1 METREIRG
9 KPAEITDNALQVL
22 TQRYFL
28 KDAVDHP
35 IEDVDEF
42 FRRVAHGVVS
52 VEEAAGWSTHSKAAE
67 VEDRAYEMLR
77 GLRFLPNS
85 PCLMNSGKPEG
96 YAQLAACF
104 VLPVDDSLRSIK
116 QADYD
121 AAIIHQSG
129 GGTGFN
135 FSRIRPR
142 GDFVRG
148 SGGVASGPVSFMS
161 VIDYSCGEVK
171 QGGTRRGANM
181 GILNVDHPDIL
192 EFITCKTE
200 DGKISNFNISVGVT
214 DAFMKAVEA
223 DDEYEL
229 INPRTGKVHIDPKTG
244 EEKRLNARWLW
255 SKLVESAW
263 LNGEPGII
271 FLDRIKDSNPT
282 PKVAVQDTT
291 NPCGEQPLLPYEA
304 CVLGSIKLSA
314 FVRDMKIDWD
324 GMAEDVHLSIRFLDD
339 MVESSNFPIEAI
351 EAIVKHGNRR
361 VGLGIMGWADM
372 LYMLGI
378 AYHDEAA
385 FALAEEV
392 MRFVNLEARKAS
404 EQLARERG
412 PFPNWE
418 GSIWQQNGDEPRRN
432 ATVTTIAPTG
442 TIAMIADASGG
453 VEPQF
458 ALVYWKNV
466 MRDDNNKA
474 TSLRYLNNIFED
486 YAQNNEFYGEDLI
499 EAIEA
504 NHGSVRIRPDTP
516 DKARAVL
523 ERIPEEAH
531 RIFITAHDVTPEAHI
546 RMQAAFQKYTENA
559 VSKTIN
565 FPNEAQPDDINAG
578 YWLAYELGCKGVT
591 VYRDGSRALQVM
603 TTSAE
608 KEDGAADSTKVHA
621 AMADPVTA
629 HSQVNGAPEAP
640 ANGHAEQAAAGQS
653 NGHIEVAPRSQVAA
667 APRPRPRSV
676 SGTTSTV
683 DTGCG
688 DLFVTMN
695 DDGDGHPFEVFATL
709 GKAGGCAA
717 AQTEA
722 IGRLI
727 SLALRSGVGVEQV
740 HKQLRG
746 ITCHRPVG
754 LGPNRILSCADAIAH
769 AVSAKYLEDDGSYR
783 PYVDL
788 QGEGTYTEAGSAN
801 GGFENPAESAPRQ
814 QSAAAKVTAVQG
826 SMFQQEFVPVY
837 ESAQE
842 QGACTNCG
850 SSQMYFSEGCVTCV
864 VCGHSH
870 CG

>member
-1 METREIRG
+1 MQAGQTKG
-9 KPAEITDNALQVL
+9 ASAEITENALQVL
-22 TQRYFL
+22 MQRYFL

-35 IEDVDEF
+35 IEDVDQF
-42 FRRVAHGVVS
+42 FRRVVHGVVS
-52 VEEAAGWSTHSKAAE
+52 VEEKAGWSTAAE
-67 VEDRAYEMLR
+67 VAEVEERAFEMIR
-77 GLRFLPNS
+77 GLRFVPNT
-85 PCLMNSGKPEG
+85 PCLMNSGKPDG

-104 VLPVDDSLRSIK
+104 VLPVNDSLRSIK
-116 QADYD
+116 QADFD

-192 EFITCKTE
+192 EFITCKNE
-200 DGKISNFNISVGVT
+200 DGKISNFNISVGIT

-223 DDEYEL
+223 GEDYDL
-229 INPRTGKVHIDPKTG
+229 INPRTDKVHVDPKTG
-244 EEKRLNARWLW
+244 EEQRLNARWLW
-255 SKLVESAW
+255 GQLVESAW

-271 FLDRIKDSNPT
+271 FLDRIKNSNPT
-282 PKVAVQDTT
+282 PDVAEQDTT

-304 CVLGSIKLSA
+304 CVLGSIELGA
-314 FVRDMKIDWD
+314 FVHGKNIDWD
-324 GMAEDVHLSIRFLDD
+324 ALADDVHLSIRFLDD

-351 EAIVKHGNRR
+351 DEIVKRGNRR

-372 LYMLGI
+372 LYLLQI
-378 AYHDEAA
+378 PYDSDEAYE
-385 FALAEEV
+385 LAEKV
-392 MRFVNLEARKAS
+392 MNFVNVEARRAS
-404 EQLARERG
+404 ETLAEKRG
-412 PFPNWE
+412 PFPNWQ
-418 GSIWQQNGDEPRRN
+418 GSIWNRDGHKPRRN

-458 ALVYWKNV
+458 ALAYWKNV
-466 MRDDNNKA
+466 MRDDQNKA
-474 TSLRYLNNIFED
+474 TSLRYLNTIFEQ
-486 YAQNNEFYGEDLI
+486 YAVEHGFYGEDLI

-516 DKARAVL
+516 EKARNVL
-523 ERIPEEAH
+523 QRMPEDA
-531 RIFITAHDVTPEAHI
+531 RRVFITAHDVTPEAHI
-546 RMQAAFQKYTENA
+546 RMQAAFQNHTENA

-565 FPNEAQPDDINAG
+565 FPNNATTDDIDDG
-578 YWLAYELGCKGVT
+578 YWLAYKLGCKGVT
-591 VYRDGSRALQVM
+591 VYRDGSRSMQVL

-608 KEDGAADSTKVHA
+608 KDDASESPNGRAADA
-621 AMADPVTA
+621 ARANGQTVTA
-629 HSQVNGAPEAP
+629 SKGPAQTDDAP
-640 ANGHAEQAAAGQS
+640 AALKSAEVG
-653 NGHIEVAPRSQVAA
+653 PRSQVEASYKA
-667 APRPRPRSV
+667 RPDSV
-676 SGTTSTV
+676 SGTTSRM

-695 DDGDGHPFEVFATL
+695 DDSDGHPFEVFATL

-727 SLALRSGVGVEQV
+727 SVALRSGVGVEQI
-740 HKQLRG
+740 HKHLRG

-754 LGPNRILSCADAIAH
+754 FGPNRVLSCADAIAK
-769 AVSAKYLEDDGSYR
+769 AVGAKYLENDGSYR

-788 QGEGTYTEAGSAN
+788 QGEGTYTEAAAVEPGYETVGDPSTK
-801 GGFENPAESAPRQ
+801 P
-814 QSAAAKVTAVQG
+814 AAAARVTAVQG

-842 QGACTNCG
+842 QGACPSCG
-850 SSQMYFSEGCVTCV
+850 SSQMYFAEGCATCV
-864 VCGHSH
+864 VCGYSQ
-870 CG
+870 CS

>member
-1 METREIRG
+1 MGYASVTQPPKSGGHGRRGMESRKTLE
-9 KPAEITDNALQVL
+9 KPAEITDNALAVL
-22 TQRYFL
+22 RQRYFL

-35 IEDVDEF
+35 TEDVEEF
-42 FRRVAHGVVS
+42 FRRVAHGVVA
-52 VEEAAGWSTHSKAAE
+52 VEAERGWTSPEETRE
-67 VEDRAYEMLR
+67 FENQAYELLR

-104 VLPVDDSLRSIK
+104 VLPVEDSLRSIK

-135 FSRIRPR
+135 FSNIRPR

-192 EFITCKTE
+192 EFITCKNQ
-200 DGKISNFNISVGVT
+200 DGKIANFNISVGVT

-223 DDEYEL
+223 DEDYDL
-229 INPRTGKVHIDPKTG
+229 INPRTGEVHVDPKTG
-244 EEKRLNARWLW
+244 EEKRLNARRLW
-255 SKLVESAW
+255 NKLVESAW
-263 LNGEPGII
+263 LNGEPGMI
-271 FLDRIKDSNPT
+271 FLDRIKETNPT
-282 PKVAVQDTT
+282 PAVGVQDTT

-314 FVRDMKIDWD
+314 FVRDGQIDWD
-324 GMAEDVHLSIRFLDD
+324 ALRDDIHLSVRFLDD

-378 AYHDEAA
+378 PYNGEEAYD
-385 FALAEEV
+385 LAEEV
-392 MRFVNLEARKAS
+392 MRFVNVEARKAS
-404 EQLARERG
+404 EELAKQRG
-412 PFPNWE
+412 PFPNW
-418 GSIWQQNGDEPRRN
+418 GQSIWRRNGDAPRRN

-466 MRDDNNKA
+466 MRDENNKA
-474 TSLRYLNNIFED
+474 TSLRYLNGIFEK
-486 YAQNNEFYGEDLI
+486 YARDNGFYGEDLI

-504 NHGSVRIRPDTP
+504 NHGSVSIRTDTP

-523 ERIPEEAH
+523 ERIPEEAR

-546 RMQAAFQKYTENA
+546 RMQAAFQNHTENA

-565 FPNEAQPDDINAG
+565 FPNEAKPNDINEG
-578 YWLAYELGCKGVT
+578 YWLAYKLGCKGVT
-591 VYRDGSRALQVM
+591 VYRDGSRAMQVM

-608 KEDGAADSTKVHA
+608 KDEGAEPKAS
-621 AMADPVTA
+621 
-629 HSQVNGAPEAP
+629 
-640 ANGHAEQAAAGQS
+640 ANGRHEPTQS
-653 NGHIEVAPRSQVAA
+653 NGHVEVAPRSQAEAV
-667 APRPRPRSV
+667 PRPRPKTV

-688 DLFVTMN
+688 DLYVTMN
-695 DDGDGHPFEVFATL
+695 DDDDGHPFELFSTL

-727 SLALRSGVGVEQV
+727 SLALRSGVAVEQV

-754 LGPNRILSCADAIAH
+754 MGPNRTLSCADAIGRAI
-769 AVSAKYLEDDGSYR
+769 SSKYLKEDGAYK

-788 QGEGTYTEAGSAN
+788 QGEGTYTN
-801 GGFENPAESAPRQ
+801 GGTTEEVQTPAPSKSPTR
-814 QSAAAKVTAVQG
+814 SKVTALQG
-826 SMFQQEFVPVY
+826 AMFQQEFVPVY
-837 ESAQE
+837 DSAQE
-842 QGACTNCG
+842 QGACVSCG
-850 SSQMYFSEGCVTCV
+850 SSQMYFSEGCATCV
-864 VCGHSH
+864 VCGHSQ
-870 CG
+870 CS

>member
-1 METREIRG
+1 MDTRKTLD
-9 KPAEITDNALQVL
+9 KPAEITDNALAVL
-22 TQRYFL
+22 RQRYFL

-35 IEDVDEF
+35 TEDVDEF

-52 VEEAAGWSTHSKAAE
+52 VEAEKGWASPDETRE
-67 VEDRAYEMLR
+67 FEDRAYEMLR

-104 VLPVDDSLRSIK
+104 VLPVEDSLRSIK

-135 FSRIRPR
+135 FSKIRPR

-192 EFITCKTE
+192 EFITCKNQ
-200 DGKISNFNISVGVT
+200 DGKIANFNISVGVT
-214 DAFMKAVEA
+214 DAFMNAVEA
-223 DDEYEL
+223 GEEYEL
-229 INPRTGKVHIDPKTG
+229 INPRTGEVHVDPKTG

-255 SKLVESAW
+255 NKLVESAW

-271 FLDRIKDSNPT
+271 FLDRIKDTNPT
-282 PKVAVQDTT
+282 PGVGVQDTT

-314 FVRDMKIDWD
+314 YVRGKHIDWEALGD
-324 GMAEDVHLSIRFLDD
+324 DVHLSVRFLDD

-378 AYHDEAA
+378 AYDGEEAYK
-385 FALAEEV
+385 LAEEV
-392 MRFVNLEARKAS
+392 MNFVNLQARNAS
-404 EQLARERG
+404 EALAEKRG

-418 GSIWQQNGDEPRRN
+418 GSIWRQSGDAARRN

-466 MRDDNNKA
+466 MRDENNKA
-474 TSLRYLNNIFED
+474 TSLRYLNNIFEE
-486 YAQNNEFYGEDLI
+486 YARDNGFYGEDLI

-504 NHGSVRIRPDTP
+504 NHGSVRIRTDTP
-516 DKARAVL
+516 QKARAAL
-523 ERIPEEAH
+523 ERIPEEA
-531 RIFITAHDVTPEAHI
+531 RRTFITAHDVTPEAHI

-565 FPNEAQPDDINAG
+565 FPNEAKPNDINEG
-578 YWLAYELGCKGVT
+578 YWLAYKLGCKGVT
-591 VYRDGSRALQVM
+591 VYRDGSRAMQVM

-608 KEDGAADSTKVHA
+608 KDDGAELEA
-621 AMADPVTA
+621 ASET
-629 HSQVNGAPEAP
+629 H
-640 ANGHAEQAAAGQS
+640 ANGQHERAAQS

-667 APRPRPRSV
+667 TPRPRPKTV
-676 SGTTSTV
+676 SGTTTTV

-695 DDGDGHPFEVFATL
+695 DDDDGHPFELFATL

-754 LGPNRILSCADAIAH
+754 LGPNRILSCADAIARGI
-769 AVSAKYLEDDGSYR
+769 STKYLEEDGSYK

-788 QGEGTYTEAGSAN
+788 QGEGTYTN
-801 GGFENPAESAPRQ
+801 GGPANEGFETPAHAAQSRQSPR
-814 QSAAAKVTAVQG
+814 AKVTAVQG
-826 SMFQQEFVPVY
+826 AMFQQEFVPVY

-842 QGACTNCG
+842 QGACVSCG
-850 SSQMYFSEGCVTCV
+850 SSQMYFSEGCVKCV
-864 VCGHSH
+864 VCGHSQ
-870 CG
+870 CS